1 MSRRAR
7 AIAFA
12 CAALACA
19 GLAAAVAGG
28 YRTDLEDQL
37 GPLRPVVVA
46 RARLPAHRA
55 LRPPQA
61 AKLLE
66 VRRVPE
72 RFAPPGALTS
82 TQQAIGRAPAAAV
95 PAGAYLITSQL
106 KVPGGRPRSD
116 PPRLGSGRQPVQ
128 IAITGAEALAAT
140 GGDPRGSRVD
150 VIVTTEPRVGGGSG
164 RTYIAA
170 EGVELL
176 GLAQSGDPA
185 AGAGLPGPGSATWS
199 ATLALTRPQALRVI
213 QAENFARQVRLLPHY
228 AEVRQSAPARADS
241 NAWRASSPKTQNT
254 TRSKPLPSP
263 R

>member
-28 YRTDLEDQL
+28 YRTDLESQL

-46 RARLPAHRA
+46 RARLPARQA
-55 LRPPQA
+55 LRQA
-61 AKLLE
+61 QASRMLE

-82 TQQAIGRAPAAAV
+82 TAQAIGRAPAATV
-95 PAGAYLITSQL
+95 PAGAYLLASQL
-106 KVPGGRPRSD
+106 RRPGGRPRSRAS
-116 PPRLGSGRQPVQ
+116 RLGSGRQPVQ
-128 IAITGAEALAAT
+128 IAISGGEALAAT

-150 VIVTTEPRVGGGSG
+150 VIVTTEPRTGSGRG

-176 GLAQSGDPA
+176 ALAPSGDST

-199 ATLALTRPQALRVI
+199 ATLAVTKQQALRLI
-213 QAENFARQVRLLPHY
+213 QAENFARQVRLIPT
-228 AEVRQSAPARADS
+228 EP
-241 NAWRASSPKTQNT
+241 
-254 TRSKPLPSP
+254 
-263 R
+263 